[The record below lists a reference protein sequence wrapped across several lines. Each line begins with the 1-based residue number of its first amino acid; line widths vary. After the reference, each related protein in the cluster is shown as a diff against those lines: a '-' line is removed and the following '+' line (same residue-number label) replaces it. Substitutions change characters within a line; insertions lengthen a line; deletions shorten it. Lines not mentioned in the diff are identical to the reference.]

1 MAEKELHMSIKI
13 IADSSSDVY
22 TLAGGIYESVPL
34 KIMTDE
40 REYVDDQNA
49 NVEEMTNYLTE
60 YKGKT
65 TTACPAPGDWL
76 KAFGKYKK
84 IICVTIT
91 SNLSGSYNAAM
102 VAKHQYEEENPGSE
116 VFIVDSLSAG
126 PELGLIIEKIQEFIK
141 EGKTFEHI
149 KEKIMEY
156 KEKTSLLFS
165 LESLNNLANN
175 GRVSRPVA
183 AIAGILGIRL
193 VGKASDVGTLEPMD
207 KVRGEK
213 KAINTIISHMKEM
226 GYKGGKVRINHCF
239 NLEAAQ
245 KLKALIEEKLS
256 GKDIKIAQTGAL
268 CSFYAEKGGMLVGFE
283 R

>member
-1 MAEKELHMSIKI
+1 MSIKI
-13 IADSSSDVY
+13 VADSSSDVY
-22 TLAGGIYESVPL
+22 KLEEGIYESVPL
-34 KIMTDE
+34 KIITDE
-40 REYVDDQNA
+40 REYIDDGKC
-49 NVEEMTNYLTE
+49 NVEEMADYLAS
-60 YKGKT
+60 YKGKSS
-65 TTACPAPGDWL
+65 TACPAPGDWL
-76 KAFGKYKK
+76 KAFGEYKK

-91 SNLSGSYNAAM
+91 SNLSGSYNAAL
-102 VAKHQYEEENPGSE
+102 VAKQQYEEENPGSE

-126 PELGLIIEKIQEFIK
+126 PELGLIVEKIQEFIK
-141 EGKTFEHI
+141 EGNPFETI

-156 KEKTSLLFS
+156 KKKTSLLFT

-175 GRVSRPVA
+175 GRVSRTVA
-183 AIAGILGIRL
+183 AVAGILGIRL
-193 VGKASDVGTLEPMD
+193 VGKASDEGTLEPLD

-213 KAINTIISHMKEM
+213 KALNTLIKLMKEM

>member
-1 MAEKELHMSIKI
+1 MSIKI
-13 IADSSSDVY
+13 IADSSSDIFKL
-22 TLAGGIYESVPL
+22 TDENYESVPL
-34 KIMTDE
+34 KIITEEKEYIDSIETD
-40 REYVDDQNA
+40 
-49 NVEEMTNYLTE
+49 VEDMTNYLAD

-65 TTACPAPGDWL
+65 TTACPGPGDWL

-102 VAKHQYEEENPGSE
+102 VAKQQYEEENPDSE
-116 VFIVDSLSAG
+116 VFVVDSLSAG

-141 EGKTFEHI
+141 EGKPFEKI

-156 KEKTSLLFS
+156 KEKTATLFS

-183 AIAGILGIRL
+183 ALAGILGIRV
-193 VGKASDVGTLEPMD
+193 VGKASDVGDLEPTD

-213 KAINTIISHMKEM
+213 KAIATIVSRMKEM

-256 GKDIKIAQTGAL
+256 GKDIKISTTGAL
-268 CSFYAEKGGMLVGFE
+268 CSFYAEKGGMIIGFE
-283 R
+283 K

>member
-1 MAEKELHMSIKI
+1 MSIKI

-22 TLAGGIYESVPL
+22 TLADGIYESVPL
-34 KIMTDE
+34 KIITDE
-40 REYVDDQNA
+40 REYIDDKNA
-49 NVEEMTNYLTE
+49 DVAEMANYLSN
-60 YKGKT
+60 YKGKSS
-65 TTACPAPGDWL
+65 TACPAPGDWL

-102 VAKHQYEEENPGSE
+102 VAKQQYEEENPDSE

-126 PELGLIIEKIQEFIK
+126 PELGLIIEKIQEYIK
-141 EGKTFEHI
+141 EGNPFETI
-149 KEKIMEY
+149 KEKIMQY
-156 KEKTSLLFS
+156 KEKTSLIFT

-175 GRVSRPVA
+175 GRVSRTVA
-183 AIAGILGIRL
+183 ALAGILGIRL
-193 VGKASDVGTLEPMD
+193 VGKASDEGTLEPLD

-213 KAINTIISHMKEM
+213 KALNALIKLMQEM

-245 KLKALIEEKLS
+245 KLKSLIEEKLA

-268 CSFYAEKGGMLVGFE
+268 CSFYAEKGGMLIGFE

>member
-1 MAEKELHMSIKI
+1 MSIKI

-22 TLAGGIYESVPL
+22 TLAEADYESVPL
-34 KIMTDE
+34 KVITSNKEYIDNEATDTAE
-40 REYVDDQNA
+40 MAEYLS
-49 NVEEMTNYLTE
+49 T
-60 YKGKT
+60 YKGKI
-65 TTACPAPGDWL
+65 TTACPSPGDWL
-76 KAFGKYKK
+76 KAFGNYKK

-91 SNLSGSYNAAM
+91 SNLSGSYNAAT
-102 VAKHQYEEENPGSE
+102 VAKQQYEEENPDSE
-116 VFIVDSLSAG
+116 VFIIDSLSAG
-126 PELGLIIEKIQEFIK
+126 PELGLIIEKIQEYVK
-141 EGKTFEHI
+141 AGKPFEHI

-175 GRVSRPVA
+175 GRVSRTVA
-183 AIAGILGIRL
+183 ALAGILGIRL
-193 VGKASDVGTLEPMD
+193 IGKASDEGTLEPLD
-207 KVRGEK
+207 KARGEK
-213 KAINTIISHMKEM
+213 KALNTLVKLMKEM